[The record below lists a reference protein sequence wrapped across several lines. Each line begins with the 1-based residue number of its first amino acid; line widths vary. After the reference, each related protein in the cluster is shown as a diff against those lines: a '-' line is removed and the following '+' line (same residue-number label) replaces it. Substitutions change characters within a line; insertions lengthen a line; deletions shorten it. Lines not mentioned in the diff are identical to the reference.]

1 MTIKPSKEL
10 TIELD
15 TFRFLVIGPYG
26 SGKSVFGSTLPQPG
40 LVFDFTNNGK
50 LYNKGDWDV
59 AQYPLTPTGWMEF
72 EMEWRKYYDLISSGK
87 SRYKSVVFD
96 DATGMENL
104 AMERALQMDPKRN
117 QAQGPL
123 WNVHYQLVKNLCEG
137 KYRQLLS
144 LKVNVM
150 VACHI
155 AITKDE
161 ETGAVLD
168 ISPML
173 SGKLSTILPGYFD
186 EVYYATT
193 GLVDGKPAYRMQTIP
208 VGLKQA
214 RSQASGIAG
223 LLPNYVPNEFP
234 KILAILEEA
243 LKKQAEVSAQQVTK

>member
-1 MTIKPSKEL
+1 MSVKPSSEI
-10 TIELD
+10 TLD
-15 TFRFLVIGPYG
+15 LSAFRFLVIGPYG
-26 SGKSVFGSTLPQPG
+26 SGKSVFGASLPTPG
-40 LVFDFTNNGK
+40 LVFDFTNNGM

-59 AQYPLTPTGWMEF
+59 AQYPITPAGWMEF
-72 EMEWRKYYDLISSGK
+72 EMEWRKYYDLIASGK

-96 DATGMENL
+96 DATGMDNI

-117 QAQGPL
+117 AAGGPL
-123 WNVHYQLVKNLCEG
+123 WNVHYQLVKNLVEG

-144 LKVNVM
+144 LKVNVC
-150 VACHI
+150 VCCHT

-161 ETGAVLD
+161 DTGAVID

-193 GLVDGKPAYRMQTIP
+193 GTVDGQTVYRMQTVP

-214 RSQASGIAG
+214 RSQMSGVAG
-223 LLPNYVPNEFP
+223 LLPKYIPNEFP
-234 KILAILEEA
+234 KILALIKDTMA
-243 LKKQAEVSAQQVTK
+243 KQGTTAQQTPK